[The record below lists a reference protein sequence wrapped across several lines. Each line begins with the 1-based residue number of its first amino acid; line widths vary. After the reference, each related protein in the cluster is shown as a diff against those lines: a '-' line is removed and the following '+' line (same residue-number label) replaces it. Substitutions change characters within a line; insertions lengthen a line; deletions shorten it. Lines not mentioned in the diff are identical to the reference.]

1 MIRYG
6 SSKAGGG
13 PGGTCEV
20 GVLSES
26 DVAFGE
32 GAVMLGT
39 GDGALIGGGSIDEY
53 DVDTLVGTAGSGRG
67 GISPSADDVSSVI
80 SFGGATGVA

>member
-1 MIRYG
+1 MTRYG

-20 GVLSES
+20 GVLSDS
-26 DVAFGE
+26 DIAFGD

-39 GDGALIGGGSIDEY
+39 GDGALIGGGSMDEY
-53 DVDTLVGTAGSGRG
+53 EIETLVGTAGSGRG
-67 GISPSADDVSSVI
+67 GISPSADDVSSVM
-80 SFGGATGVA
+80 SFGGATEAT

>member
-20 GVLSES
+20 GVVSES
-26 DVAFGE
+26 DVAFGD
-32 GAVMLGT
+32 GAVILGT
-39 GDGALIGGGSIDEY
+39 GDGALIGGGSMDEY
-53 DVDTLVGTAGSGRG
+53 EVDTFVGTAGSGRG
-67 GISPSADDVSSVI
+67 GISPSADDVSSVM
-80 SFGGATGVA
+80 SFGGAAGAA

>member
-20 GVLSES
+20 GVVS
-26 DVAFGE
+26 DSDAAFGD

-39 GDGALIGGGSIDEY
+39 GDGALIGGGSMDEY

-67 GISPSADDVSSVI
+67 GISPSAEDVSSVM
-80 SFGGATGVA
+80 SFGGTTRAA